1 MSWKSEV
8 DELEKR
14 QLLAR
19 QMGGDEAVAKQHE
32 RGRLTVRERIDHL
45 ADDGSFHEQGPL
57 AGHAERDEDGNL
69 VDFSPANYV
78 LGLARVDGRPVVM
91 GGEDFTQR
99 GGSPSPAG
107 LRKSIYSED
116 LALRRRLPLIRF
128 LEGGGGS
135 VAGSAS
141 NAGKG
146 GKDGKKR
153 SSSPPPRPAAEP
165 AFGAPR
171 FLSIAQVMRTA
182 PVCSAALGAVAG
194 FPAARLAASHF
205 SVMTRHTSQVLIGG
219 PALVAR
225 ATGEELTK
233 EELGG
238 PRVHARSGV
247 VDNVGEDEEDAL
259 AQIRRFLSYLPTNV
273 SQLPP
278 VVAPD
283 DDPERCE
290 EALLEIIPRERRKVY
305 KMRKLL
311 ELVLDRGSLFEVTAG
326 YGRSQITAL
335 ARLNGQPIGVLANDP
350 TIYGGSMGAEGAQK
364 FRRFVN
370 LCETFHLPIVSF
382 VDEPGFMIGSASEA
396 SATIRYGVDAIVAV
410 VESTV
415 PWVSV
420 HVRKAY
426 GVAAAAHFGP
436 YGTVL
441 AWPSAESGALPLEG
455 GVAVA
460 FRREI
465 AAADDPEAKRKELE
479 EKLARGRSPFP
490 RAELFGVHDL
500 IDPRRTRPTLCEWL
514 EWTRPGLDERIRP
527 FPT

>member
-1 MSWKSEV
+1 LSWKSEV
-8 DELEKR
+8 DEIEHR
-14 QLLAR
+14 RELAK
-19 QMGGDEAVAKQHE
+19 QMGGEEAVDKQHD
-32 RGRLTVRERIDHL
+32 RGRLTVRERIDAL
-45 ADDGSFHEQGPL
+45 ADAGSFHEHGPL
-57 AGHAERDEDGNL
+57 AGHPEHDDDGNL

-78 LGLARVDGRPVVM
+78 LGFAKVDGRPVVI

-107 LRKSIYSED
+107 LRKSVYSED
-116 LALRRRLPLIRF
+116 LACHYRLPLVRF

-135 VAGSAS
+135 VAGAAS
-141 NAGKG
+141 NASS
-146 GKDGKKR
+146 KKKK
-153 SSSPPPRPAAEP
+153 SAPPPRTVPENP
-165 AFGAPR
+165 FGTPR
-171 FLSIAQVMRTA
+171 FFSIAKVLRVA

-205 SVMTRHTSQVLIGG
+205 SVMTKETSQVLIGG
-219 PALVAR
+219 PALVER
-225 ATGEELTK
+225 ALGEQATK
-233 EELGG
+233 ESLGG
-238 PRVHARSGV
+238 AHVHSRSGV
-247 VDNVGEDEEDAL
+247 VDNVGRDEADAL
-259 AQIRRFLSYLPTNV
+259 GQMKRFLSYLPTNV
-273 SQLPP
+273 WQLPP
-278 VVAPD
+278 RIASD

-311 ELVLDRGSLFEVTAG
+311 ELVVDRGSLFEMTAG

-335 ARLNGQPIGVLANDP
+335 ARIDGRPVGVIANDP
-350 TIYGGSMGAEGAQK
+350 TIYGGAMGAEGGQK
-364 FRRFVN
+364 IRRFVN

-382 VDEPGFMIGSASEA
+382 IDEPGFMIGSASEKA
-396 SATIRYGVDAIVAV
+396 ATIRYGVDAIVAV

-436 YGTVL
+436 HGTVL

-465 AAADDPEAKRKELE
+465 AAAEDPEAKRQELE
-479 EKLARGRSPFP
+479 EKLARGRTPFP
-490 RAELFGVHDL
+490 RAEFFGVHDL
-500 IDPRRTRPTLCEWL
+500 IDPRRTRPALCEWL
-514 EWTRPGLDERIRP
+514 AWTEPLLEQRLR
-527 FPT
+527 TAST

>member
-1 MSWKSEV
+1 MTWKPEV
-8 DELEKR
+8 DELER
-14 QLLAR
+14 RRDLAR
-19 QMGGDEAVAKQHE
+19 KMGGAEAVEKQHE
-32 RGRLTVRERIDHL
+32 RGRLTVRERVDQL
-45 ADDGSFHEQGPL
+45 ADPESFHEHGPL
-57 AGHAERDEDGNL
+57 AGHADYDEEGRL
-69 VDFSPANYV
+69 VDFAPANYV
-78 LGLARVDGRPVVM
+78 LGFAKVGGRPVVM
-91 GGEDFTQR
+91 GGEDYTQR

-116 LALRRRLPLIRF
+116 LACHYRLPLIRF

-135 VAGSAS
+135 VAGAAS
-141 NAGKG
+141 NASRKKG
-146 GKDGKKR
+146 
-153 SSSPPPRPAAEP
+153 SAPPPRTVPETS
-165 AFGAPR
+165 FGSPR
-171 FLSIAQVMRTA
+171 FLSIAKILRIA

-205 SVMTRHTSQVLIGG
+205 SVMTKKTSQVLIGG

-225 ATGEELTK
+225 ALGEDVTK
-233 EELGG
+233 EDLGG
-238 PRVHARSGV
+238 AHVHSRSGV
-247 VDNVGEDEEDAL
+247 VDNVGRDEADAL
-259 AQIRRFLSYLPTNV
+259 EQMQQFLSYLPTNV
-273 SQLPP
+273 WQLPP
-278 VVAPD
+278 RIQPD
-283 DDPERCE
+283 DDPGRCE
-290 EALLEIIPRERRKVY
+290 EALLGIIPRDRRKIY

-311 ELVLDRGSLFEVTAG
+311 EWIVDRGSLFEMTAG

-335 ARLNGQPIGVLANDP
+335 ARIDGRPVGIIANDP
-350 TIYGGSMGAEGAQK
+350 AIYGGSMGAEGAQK
-364 FRRFVN
+364 VRRFVN

-382 VDEPGFMIGSASEA
+382 VDEPGFMIGRASEA
-396 SATIRYGVDAIVAV
+396 AATIRYGVDAIVAV

-415 PWVSV
+415 PWISV

-436 YGTVL
+436 HGTVL

-465 AAADDPEAKRKELE
+465 AAAADPEAKRRELE

-514 EWTRPGLDERIRP
+514 AWTEPLLEQRLRVAPA
-527 FPT
+527 

>member
-1 MSWKSEV
+1 MSWKPEV
-8 DELEKR
+8 DEIEKR
-14 QLLAR
+14 RAMAR
-19 QMGGDEAVAKQHE
+19 EMGGEEAVQKQHE
-32 RGRLTVRERIDHL
+32 RGRLTVRERIAELSDP
-45 ADDGSFHEQGPL
+45 GSFHEHGPL
-57 AGHAERDEDGNL
+57 AGHADRDENGEL

-78 LGLARVDGRPVVM
+78 LGFARIDNRPVVI

-107 LRKSIYSED
+107 LRKSVYSED
-116 LALRRRLPLIRF
+116 LACRYRLPLVRF

-141 NAGKG
+141 NASKKKG
-146 GKDGKKR
+146 GT
-153 SSSPPPRPAAEP
+153 PPARTAPDA

-171 FLSIAQVMRTA
+171 FLSIARILRIA

-205 SVMTRHTSQVLIGG
+205 SVMTRKTSQVLIGG

-225 ATGEELTK
+225 ALGQELTK
-233 EELGG
+233 DELGG
-238 PRVHARSGV
+238 AQVHVRSGV
-247 VDNVGEDEEDAL
+247 VDNVARDESDAIE
-259 AQIRRFLSYLPTNV
+259 QIRRFLSYMPTHV
-273 SQLPP
+273 AELPP
-278 VVAPD
+278 TLTPD
-283 DDPERCE
+283 DDPSRCE
-290 EALLEIIPRERRKVY
+290 EALLEIIPRDRRKVY

-311 ELVLDRGSLFEVTAG
+311 DLVVDRGSLFEMTAG

-335 ARLNGQPIGVLANDP
+335 ARMNGRPVGVLANDP
-350 TIYGGSMGAEGAQK
+350 AIYGGSMGAEGAQK
-364 FRRFVN
+364 VRRFVN
-370 LCETFHLPIVSF
+370 LCETFHLPILSF
-382 VDEPGFMIGSASEA
+382 IDEPGFMIGPASEA
-396 SATIRYGVDAIVAV
+396 AATIRYGVDAIVAV

-415 PWVSV
+415 PWISI

-479 EKLARGRSPFP
+479 EKLARGRSAFP

-500 IDPRRTRPTLCEWL
+500 IDPRRTRPAVCEWL
-514 EWTRPGLDERIRP
+514 EWTRPLLEQPHLTGSA
-527 FPT
+527 

>member
-1 MSWKSEV
+1 MSWKPEV
-8 DELEKR
+8 EEIEERR
-14 QLLAR
+14 QLAR
-19 QMGGDEAVAKQHE
+19 EMGGEEAVEKQHQ
-32 RGRLTVRERIDHL
+32 RGRLSVRERIDHM
-45 ADDGSFHEQGPL
+45 ADPGSFHEHGPL
-57 AGHAERDEDGNL
+57 AGHPERDEAGKL

-78 LGLARVDGRPVVM
+78 VGFAKVDDRPVVL

-107 LRKSIYSED
+107 LRKSVYSED
-116 LALRRRLPLIRF
+116 VARHYRLPLIRF

-135 VAGSAS
+135 VAGAAS
-141 NAGKG
+141 NAGKKKKG
-146 GKDGKKR
+146 GT
-153 SSSPPPRPAAEP
+153 PPPRTAPEKM
-165 AFGAPR
+165 FGEQR
-171 FLSIAQVMRTA
+171 FLSIASVLRIA

-205 SVMTRHTSQVLIGG
+205 SVMTKETSQVLIGG

-225 ATGEELTK
+225 ALGDQLTK
-233 EELGG
+233 EQLGG
-238 PRVHARSGV
+238 ARVHSRSGV
-247 VDNVGEDEEDAL
+247 VDNVGRDEADAL
-259 AQIRRFLSYLPTNV
+259 DQIKRFLSYLPTNV

-278 VVAPD
+278 VRASE
-283 DDPERCE
+283 DDPGRCE
-290 EALLEIIPRERRKVY
+290 QALLEIIPRDRRKVY

-311 ELVLDRGSLFEVTAG
+311 EAVVDRGSLFEMTAG

-335 ARLNGQPIGVLANDP
+335 ARLNGQPVGILANDP
-350 TIYGGSMGAEGAQK
+350 MVYGGSMGAAGAQK
-364 FRRFVN
+364 VRRFVT

-382 VDEPGFMIGSASEA
+382 VDEPGFMIGPESEA
-396 SATIRYGVDAIVAV
+396 AATIRHGVDAIVAV
-410 VESTV
+410 VESSV
-415 PWVSV
+415 PWISV

-465 AAADDPEAKRKELE
+465 EAAEDPEAKRRELE

-490 RAELFGVHDL
+490 RAEIFGVHDL
-500 IDPRRTRPTLCEWL
+500 IDPRRTRPLLCEWL
-514 EWTRPGLDERIRP
+514 AWTEPLLAQRLQRPANA
-527 FPT
+527 

>member
-1 MSWKSEV
+1 
-8 DELEKR
+8 
-14 QLLAR
+14 
-19 QMGGDEAVAKQHE
+19 
-32 RGRLTVRERIDHL
+32 
-45 ADDGSFHEQGPL
+45 
-57 AGHAERDEDGNL
+57 
-69 VDFSPANYV
+69 
-78 LGLARVDGRPVVM
+78 
-91 GGEDFTQR
+91 
-99 GGSPSPAG
+99 
-107 LRKSIYSED
+107 
-116 LALRRRLPLIRF
+116 
-128 LEGGGGS
+128 
-135 VAGSAS
+135 
-141 NAGKG
+141 
-146 GKDGKKR
+146 
-153 SSSPPPRPAAEP
+153 
-165 AFGAPR
+165 
-171 FLSIAQVMRTA
+171 
-182 PVCSAALGAVAG
+182 
-194 FPAARLAASHF
+194 
-205 SVMTRHTSQVLIGG
+205 
-219 PALVAR
+219 
-225 ATGEELTK
+225 
-233 EELGG
+233 
-238 PRVHARSGV
+238 VHARSGV

-290 EALLEIIPRERRKVY
+290 EALLEIIPRDRRKVY

-311 ELVLDRGSLFEVTAG
+311 EFVFDRGSLFEVTAG

-382 VDEPGFMIGSASEA
+382 VDEPGFMIGSASAA

-465 AAADDPEAKRKELE
+465 AAADNPEAKRRELE